1 MFNFALNLKCKIHNK
16 KMADGNDKENL
27 MYASYLDMV
36 AELREKL
43 HENINARFELNKIAP
58 KNDKIRY
65 APVVDLAGEDITP
78 DSGDDE
84 LIASKHNL
92 IGVLYQL
99 DNEIRDF
106 TAKMF
111 FIRKQKASEKDE

>member
-1 MFNFALNLKCKIHNK
+1 
-16 KMADGNDKENL
+16 MAENNDNGNR

-43 HENINARFELNKIAP
+43 HENINIRFELNKIAP

-65 APVVDLAGEDITP
+65 APVIDLVGEDITP
-78 DSGDDE
+78 DSGDDQ
-84 LIASKHNL
+84 LIATKRDL
-92 IGVLYQL
+92 INVLYQL

-106 TAKMF
+106 TAKIF
-111 FIRKQKASEKDE
+111 FTQREKTDK